1 MARQAGD
8 SRPILFVTRKWP
20 PAVGGMELYSREL
33 AAAYRH
39 LGPTDVV
46 ALPGRADGRPPHLLR
61 LLGFMVTTA
70 WTLAVRRRR
79 YRLVHFGDLVLF
91 PLCAW
96 ARLWAPGTR
105 RIVTVHGLDLI
116 YGRRRGAL
124 PRAYRAY
131 LAFTR
136 WLQGSAAAFV
146 ANSSSTRQ
154 VAEAAGFRAVHAV
167 PLGITLEG
175 EDPQPADLAMADPP
189 FVLFVGRLVPR
200 KGAAWFARTVVP
212 LLPEAVT
219 FAVVGAAWDAEE
231 TAALASAPRC
241 RHLGRLPD
249 AEVEALRRSAVAV
262 VLPNQPGGVAD
273 VEGFGLAAL
282 EAAATGIVIASRL
295 EGLID
300 AVVDGETGF
309 LEAHDDPAAWARRIA
324 ELLDWPTDR
333 RAAFVA
339 QGRAVLRR
347 RYAWDRVARQTLQ
360 AGCREGGEG
369 P

>member
-1 MARQAGD
+1 MAGPPGD

-33 AAAYRH
+33 ADAYRH
-39 LGPTDVV
+39 LGPTGVL

-70 WTLAVRRRR
+70 AALAWRGRR
-79 YRLVHFGDLVLF
+79 YRLIHFGDLVLF
-91 PLCAW
+91 PLCVW

-105 RIVTVHGLDLI
+105 RIVTVHGLDLL

-124 PRAYRAY
+124 PRLYRGY
-131 LAFTR
+131 LAMTR
-136 WLQGSAAAFV
+136 ALQGSADAFV

-154 VAEAAGFRAVHAV
+154 VAEAAGFRRVRAV
-167 PLGITLEG
+167 PLAIALAGD
-175 EDPQPADLAMADPP
+175 DPQPADLAMADPP

-200 KGAAWFARTVVP
+200 KGAAWFASSVLP
-212 LLPEAVT
+212 LLSEEVT
-219 FAVVGAAWDAEE
+219 FVVVGAAWDAGE
-231 TAALASAPRC
+231 AAGLAAAPRC

-249 AEVEALRRSAVAV
+249 AEVAALRRSAVAV
-262 VLPNQPGGVAD
+262 VLPNQPGGAAD
-273 VEGFGLAAL
+273 IEGFGLAAL
-282 EAAATGIVIASRL
+282 EAAAAGIVVASRL

-300 AVVDGETGF
+300 AVADGETGF
-309 LEAHDDPAAWARRIA
+309 LEDPGDPGAWARRLQD
-324 ELLDWPTDR
+324 LLDWPAER

-339 QGRAVLRR
+339 ASRAVLRE
-347 RYAWDRVARQTLQ
+347 RYAWDRVARDTLA
-360 AGCREGGEG
+360 AGEPTEGQR